1 MAESGE
7 ISIALTPVQLFAIL
21 NGKSI
26 SQAELASNSW
36 HEMPGPPRGNDLM
49 RFMEPFPPEDTTAQI
64 RQYLAGNATPG
75 SSILGPSP
83 VPTTAYSSRQ
93 DAWTHQSHYSQP
105 NAPDCWIPP
114 APQSLDSSTVNR
126 AVAVL
131 EIVGGGAETVGG
143 VLLLLTPEP
152 TLLTKALGGVMT
164 VHGADFTQAAIRQ
177 LFSGKPVEDFT
188 QQGATWAA
196 SNVGA
201 SPQNAQRIGVVLDV
215 TVGLGDVIAGAT
227 RVVAIRMGRIIL
239 SEEAVAGKMGRV
251 SLDVEEADETIGKEG
266 GHTLRKHVTPPRP
279 KIEERAGKSHLAD
292 AVISRF
298 TSKQIAEDSINY
310 LIRVRRAEIQAW
322 AANPGVKVTQEF
334 ELEFSSPIGA
344 GFIKATGKWEDFT
357 KLKVVFQVA
366 QRGPKKIFIVTALPI
381 R

>member
-36 HEMPGPPRGNDLM
+36 HEMPGPPRGSDFL
-49 RFMEPFPPEDTTAQI
+49 RFTQPFPTEDTTAQI
-64 RQYLAGNATPG
+64 RQYLAGNAAPG
-75 SSILGPSP
+75 FSS
-83 VPTTAYSSRQ
+83 VPTTAYSSTSYSSRQ

-105 NAPDCWIPP
+105 NAPGCWIPP
-114 APQSLDSSTVNR
+114 APRSISSSTVNR

-152 TLLTKALGGVMT
+152 TMLTKALGSVMT
-164 VHGADFTQAAIRQ
+164 VHGADFTAAAIRQ

-188 QQGATWAA
+188 QQGAKWAA
-196 SNVGA
+196 SHVGA

-251 SLDVEEADETIGKEG
+251 SLDVEEGNKAIGKEG
-266 GHTLRKHVTPPRP
+266 GHTLEKHV
-279 KIEERAGKSHLAD
+279 GKSDDFLIDRARATQD
-292 AVISRF
+292 VDTVSSRF
-298 TSKQIAEDSINY
+298 VSKEVAENAINDA
-310 LIRVRRAEIQAW
+310 IKVHRSAIQQW
-322 AANPGVKVTQEF
+322 AVNPARPTQEF
-334 ELEFSSPIGA
+334 EMECGKVIGD
-344 GFIKATGKWEDFT
+344 GFFNTTGKFAEMT
-357 KLKVVFQVA
+357 KVRVVF
-366 QRGPKKIFIVTALPI
+366 KIARKAGKTIYIVSAYPI
-381 R
+381 P